1 MEKRTAPER
10 RPYRILVVEDD
21 AAISRVLQL
30 ELEHERYEVDVARDG
45 LSGLEKALKEPDL
58 VILDLMLP
66 KLSGYDLCR
75 RVRGEGFHA
84 PILML
89 SSRSQEG
96 DRVTGLD
103 LGANDYV
110 SKPFSLRELLA
121 RVRALLR
128 SEREHRQ
135 DAAFLWIKIIARDH
149 SAIEIVATNIDR
161 PSRFARLR
169 I

>member
-66 KLSGYDLCR
+66 RMDGIEVCKRIRAKS
-75 RVRGEGFHA
+75 RV
-84 PILML
+84 PIIML
-89 SSRSQEG
+89 TAKDRIPE
-96 DRVTGLD
+96 RVTALD
-103 LGANDYV
+103 SGADDYLT
-110 SKPFSLRELLA
+110 KPFSIEELLA
-121 RVRALLR
+121 RGR
-128 SEREHRQ
+128 
-135 DAAFLWIKIIARDH
+135 
-149 SAIEIVATNIDR
+149 
-161 PSRFARLR
+161 ARLR
-169 I
+169 